1 MGGIIACMCCYCCLM
16 TLKPRCIEVM
26 GLISNLVAIG
36 FLVWGLAEIPWSDIR
51 NGGKITFFIGS
62 GFTVITLLFIF
73 VLMCFRCGN
82 KINTTKNSAGK
93 CICITALVFN
103 FLALI
108 LIIIGEIVII
118 YDMDDR
124 GYYDYYWDDYRSR
137 RRRYSYYSDAERAA
151 AIISPSGAEIA
162 IIIYGYCISFLLK
175 LIFAKTDLSYLEY
188 KETQDNSQ
196 NNIIARTIG
205 VFNSPPNNNELR
217 FLGYDQNGH
226 PIYSGNTQYYTQ
238 QVITNNVNSPTV
250 VTNEKK

>member
-1 MGGIIACMCCYCCLM
+1 M

-118 YDMDDR
+118 YDMYDR
-124 GYYDYYWDDYRSR
+124 DYYDYYWDDYRS

>member
-1 MGGIIACMCCYCCLM
+1 M

-118 YDMDDR
+118 YDMDDPD
-124 GYYDYYWDDYRSR
+124 YYDYYWDDYRS